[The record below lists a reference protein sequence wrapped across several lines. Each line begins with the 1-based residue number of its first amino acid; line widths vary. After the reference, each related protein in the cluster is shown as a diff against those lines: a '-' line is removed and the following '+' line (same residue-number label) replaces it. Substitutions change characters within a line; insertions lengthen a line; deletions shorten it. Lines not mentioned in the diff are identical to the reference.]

1 MTPGQEMGSPSTWLP
16 DATLNINGEAFLNGG
31 NLTLSRLLF
40 AADVNLNIA
49 DRLLVQGDGE
59 FRIQDSAQ
67 VDADYLHV
75 GGTTGGGMLIV
86 EDAGSS
92 LDILGATDNHIGLLG
107 FSGQMIVQDDATA
120 SFNASLNIANSS
132 DSSSAGILDVL
143 SGGEVTVS
151 NHVNVGTGTQSF
163 QSATLTVSDADSL
176 FTQTGTGDLNIGG
189 VVPGNTAQVLVS
201 SSGVLSTGT
210 GDTTINTTGRLTI
223 GNGTFNAN
231 GDITMAGGILERIST
246 IGDFN
251 LGTGLTLT
259 AELDAQVGFLG
270 SYAIDDNTA
279 FEIRSGADL
288 IATTLD
294 IGKTTDGTLTVKNT
308 GSTAS
313 FGDVSLGNDNASSS
327 TAALSIDDFAVVTT
341 GNLSVATT
349 AAAGTSATVTV
360 DGSSELTLVGSQPL
374 PHDQT
379 YVPGVA
385 PSDAIVWP
393 DHVLVAERDP
403 DM

>member
-1 MTPGQEMGSPSTWLP
+1 
-16 DATLNINGEAFLNGG
+16 
-31 NLTLSRLLF
+31 
-40 AADVNLNIA
+40 
-49 DRLLVQGDGE
+49 
-59 FRIQDSAQ
+59 
-67 VDADYLHV
+67 
-75 GGTTGGGMLIV
+75 
-86 EDAGSS
+86 
-92 LDILGATDNHIGLLG
+92 
-107 FSGQMIVQDDATA
+107 MIVQDDATA

>member
-1 MTPGQEMGSPSTWLP
+1 MSWVLKHWAPQICRPQDLRRPVPYIEGFLGRRCEVTSYRQTADNCLQTANRTATMTPGQEMGSPSTWLP

-75 GGTTGGGMLIV
+75 GGTTG
-86 EDAGSS
+86 
-92 LDILGATDNHIGLLG
+92 
-107 FSGQMIVQDDATA
+107 
-120 SFNASLNIANSS
+120 
-132 DSSSAGILDVL
+132 
-143 SGGEVTVS
+143 
-151 NHVNVGTGTQSF
+151 
-163 QSATLTVSDADSL
+163 
-176 FTQTGTGDLNIGG
+176 
-189 VVPGNTAQVLVS
+189 
-201 SSGVLSTGT
+201 
-210 GDTTINTTGRLTI
+210 RLTI

-231 GDITMAGGILERIST
+231 GNITMAGGILERIST

-251 LGTGLTLT
+251 LGTGLMLT

-327 TAALSIDDFAVVTT
+327 TTALPIDDFAVVTT

-349 AAAGTSATVTV
+349 AAAGTSATMTV

>member
-231 GDITMAGGILERIST
+231 GNITMAGGILERIST

>member
-67 VDADYLHV
+67 VDADYLHG